1 MKTTIFEGCIGQN
14 HYFGRSWDF
23 PEQRKNIPTDG
34 NEQNYAQNNEN
45 AWGILCLVML
55 NIAKQE
61 NVEKPHN
68 LQYLKRKCKN
78 LVPRKP
84 SILEAKIIA
93 LRTEIVLTKK
103 DAK

>member
-1 MKTTIFEGCIGQN
+1 M
-14 HYFGRSWDF
+14 
-23 PEQRKNIPTDG
+23 
-34 NEQNYAQNNEN
+34 
-45 AWGILCLVML
+45 ML

-61 NVEKPHN
+61 NVEKPYN
-68 LQYLKRKCKN
+68 LQYFKRKCKN